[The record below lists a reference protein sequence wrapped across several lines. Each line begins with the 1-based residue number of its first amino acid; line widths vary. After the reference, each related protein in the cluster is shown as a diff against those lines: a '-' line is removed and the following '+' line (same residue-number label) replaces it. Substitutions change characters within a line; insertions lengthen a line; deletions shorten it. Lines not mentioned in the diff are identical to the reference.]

1 MNDVWK
7 MAETGQWDA
16 TDSQKLTKLA
26 SLKDEEGKTP
36 LHIAAQHGKLSKVP
50 SFLLTKKQIT
60 KQDKEG
66 KTVLHYAIP
75 DIRNGIQNIPKEL
88 LCEEN
93 LSIEDINSN
102 TLYHMLCFSKD
113 IDLLDKSVL
122 KEKYLMKEN
131 SLKVTPMEYICCGE
145 REDGKDMLKFFK
157 ATISNF
163 SGENLKKL
171 ESKKG
176 IEVRFL
182 DTINKE
188 IQKREIAKKL
198 IKSSKTLELE

>member
-1 MNDVWK
+1 
-7 MAETGQWDA
+7 
-16 TDSQKLTKLA
+16 
-26 SLKDEEGKTP
+26 
-36 LHIAAQHGKLSKVP
+36 
-50 SFLLTKKQIT
+50 
-60 KQDKEG
+60 
-66 KTVLHYAIP
+66 
-75 DIRNGIQNIPKEL
+75 
-88 LCEEN
+88 
-93 LSIEDINSN
+93 
-102 TLYHMLCFSKD
+102 MLCFSKD